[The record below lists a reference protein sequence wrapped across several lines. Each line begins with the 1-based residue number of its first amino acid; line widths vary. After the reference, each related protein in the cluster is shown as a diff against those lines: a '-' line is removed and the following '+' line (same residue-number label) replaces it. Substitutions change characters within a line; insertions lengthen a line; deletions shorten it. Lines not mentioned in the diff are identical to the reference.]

1 MDSQMRVRPLPSP
14 VLSKESEEET
24 MNTYVELLCKAKGI
38 PLRDYFRTAY
48 IWRFNRDAT
57 LTAFQED
64 VDYYKEVD
72 KLPEYVREYAKEH
85 GYH

>member
-1 MDSQMRVRPLPSP
+1 
-14 VLSKESEEET
+14 
-24 MNTYVELLCKAKGI
+24 MNTYVELTCIARQI
-38 PLRDYFRTAY
+38 SLRDYFRAAY

-64 VDYYKEVD
+64 VEYYKEFGN
-72 KLPEYVREYAKEH
+72 LPQYVREYAKEH